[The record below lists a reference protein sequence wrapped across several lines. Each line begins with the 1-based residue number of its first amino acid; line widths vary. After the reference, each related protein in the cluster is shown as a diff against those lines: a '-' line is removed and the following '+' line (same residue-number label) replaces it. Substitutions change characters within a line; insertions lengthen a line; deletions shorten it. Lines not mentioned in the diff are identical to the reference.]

1 MKEVRIGLSPN
12 MELHIRI
19 TNQMEKDYRECRKLG
34 NKEEINRPE
43 KYAGVIF
50 PLNIVNI

>member
-1 MKEVRIGLSPN
+1 MKEIRISPSPHI
-12 MELHIRI
+12 EIHIRVSD
-19 TNQMEKDYRECRKLG
+19 QMEKDYRECRKLG